1 MKIRL
6 LVAFLLL
13 LGLFAACEQTN
24 SPNVK
29 DFASAKGSATFSD
42 TSFVQLFPVWGGFNH
57 PQAVIV
63 GNEPF
68 VYVTDTDNDRIVMM
82 DVGGNIIGY
91 SRKIVHPVAIAEDKK
106 LNLLVCAQ
114 FDTLLAGH
122 SMPTT
127 FGALYRLDLVS
138 QLHNIANVTPKRV
151 LWERGDSTRRY
162 TGVATLFDNSY
173 YVSRIGPKNAPTN
186 LDRDDAVILYAG
198 NDSLISSVTNDF
210 TADGTGMKTVHYLT
224 AVATMPAGRSTEFL
238 YSQVPSNAGIMPT
251 FKVQWYRM
259 TVEGQTSNWQSRYA
273 TGTGLDLMRDN
284 RFTTP
289 TGLAVDPSGNLFVA
303 DAGADSVYRFTSA
316 GMEQFSIGKAK
327 DGSRYFTQPYGV
339 AYFDRTVYVADRGTG
354 KVLRF
359 KLSTDF

>member
-6 LVAFLLL
+6 LLTTLLL
-13 LGLFAACEQTN
+13 LGLLAACEQVN
-24 SPNVK
+24 SPNLN
-29 DFASAKGSATFSD
+29 DFTSTKGTTSLPD

-57 PQAVIV
+57 PQAVII

-68 VYVTDTDNDRIVMM
+68 VYVTDTDNDRVVMM
-82 DVGGNIIGY
+82 DVGGTVVGY
-91 SRKIVHPVAIAEDKK
+91 SQRIAHPIALAEDKK

-114 FDTLLAGH
+114 FDTLLPGH
-122 SMPTT
+122 TTPTT

-138 QLHNIANVTPKRV
+138 QLHNIGNVTPKRV

-173 YVSRIGPKNAPTN
+173 YISRVGPKNAVTN

-210 TADGTGMKTVHYLT
+210 TADGTGMKTVHHLT
-224 AVATMPAGRSTEFL
+224 AVATVPSGRLTEFV
-238 YSQVPSNAGIMPT
+238 YAQIPSNAGINPT

-259 TVEGQTSNWQSRYA
+259 TAEGQTSNWQTKYA
-273 TGTGLDLMRDN
+273 TGAGIDLMRDN

-289 TGLAVDPSGNLFVA
+289 TGLAVDPSGNVFVA
-303 DAGADSVYRFTSA
+303 DAGADSVFRFTA
-316 GMEQFSIGKAK
+316 RGTELFSLGKSK
-327 DGSRYFTQPYGV
+327 DGVKYFNQPYGV
-339 AYFDRTVYVADRGTG
+339 AYFDKTVYVADRGTG
-354 KVLRF
+354 KILRF